1 MSALSSAP
9 VGRLGRLRRDRAQL
23 RRRRRGEG
31 QEAGRAGGTRL
42 TAGPAAGLG
51 VAVLWLSL
59 LVLLPLAAVLS
70 KAAGGGWSD
79 LWSSVTD
86 REAVSAIKLTLGCAL
101 GVSAVNAVMGT
112 LIAWVLVRDE
122 FAGKRLLEVVIDIP
136 FALPTIVAG
145 LVLLTLYG
153 PRSPLGLNWYA
164 TRSGI
169 LVALLFVTLPFVVRS
184 VQPVLMSLQP
194 AVEEAARSLGA
205 GRLTTFRRIVLP
217 AVAPAIASGAAL
229 AFGRA
234 MGEYGSV
241 VLISGQLQY
250 KTEVASSHVYK
261 QIQDD
266 DLAGAAATA
275 TVLLVISLL
284 VILLLR
290 AFARWG
296 ARHG

>member
-9 VGRLGRLRRDRAQL
+9 ARRLARLGR
-23 RRRRRGEG
+23 GH
-31 QEAGRAGGTRL
+31 EAGPAGGNRL

-70 KAAGGGWSD
+70 KAAGGGLSE

-153 PRSPLGLNWYA
+153 PRSPLGVNWYA
-164 TRSGI
+164 TRPGI

-217 AVAPAIASGAAL
+217 AIAPAIASGAAL

-241 VLISGQLQY
+241 VLISGQIQY
-250 KTEVASSHVYK
+250 KTEVASSYVYK

-275 TVLLVISLL
+275 TVLLAISLL

-290 AFARWG
+290 TFARWG

>member
-1 MSALSSAP
+1 
-9 VGRLGRLRRDRAQL
+9 
-23 RRRRRGEG
+23 
-31 QEAGRAGGTRL
+31 L

-70 KAAGGGWSD
+70 KAAGGGLSE

-153 PRSPLGLNWYA
+153 PRSPLGVNWYA
-164 TRSGI
+164 TRPGI

-194 AVEEAARSLGA
+194 AVGEAARSLGA

-217 AVAPAIASGAAL
+217 AIAPAIASGAAL

-241 VLISGQLQY
+241 VLISGQIQY
-250 KTEVASSHVYK
+250 KTEVASSYVYK

-275 TVLLVISLL
+275 TVLLAISLL

-290 AFARWG
+290 TFARWG